1 MYRLAHLWAFGFV
14 VAGHS
19 MLVLAVLVAV
29 GIVVSP
35 AMLEPQFPGMTLPLR
50 VGLGAMVLLGGL
62 VVGGALVLA
71 GQRLLVL
78 LDQRRLL
85 GRILREVRRREAPA
99 APSAAEPSA
108 RPPLGGRL
116 GRRL

>member
-1 MYRLAHLWAFGFV
+1 MYRLAHVWAFGFV

-19 MLVLAVLVAV
+19 ILVLAVLVAV

-35 AMLEPQFPGMTLPLR
+35 AMLEPQFPGTTLPLR

-85 GRILREVRRREAPA
+85 RRILREVRRRKAPTP
-99 APSAAEPSA
+99 PSVPEPPA
-108 RPPLGGRL
+108 RPPLGGRV
-116 GRRL
+116 GRRV